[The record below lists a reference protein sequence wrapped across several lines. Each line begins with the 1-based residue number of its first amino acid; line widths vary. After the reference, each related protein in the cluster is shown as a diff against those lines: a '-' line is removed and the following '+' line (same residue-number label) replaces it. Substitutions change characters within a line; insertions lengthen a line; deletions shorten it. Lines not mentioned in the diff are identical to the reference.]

1 MSVGRSLIDGVLI
14 GAGFAVVVLTSLLID
29 PFAWVGDYP
38 PDVQA
43 AVADSPPAG
52 TAFRIVVAGALVTVI
67 VVGLA
72 WSLKRLGRAN
82 PTLGFRGAALHVF
95 VVYWAV
101 QAFDVFVIDWLFF
114 MNLLHRWVVLPGTEG
129 LAGYG
134 DYWFHFR
141 VSFLEAGPWLGS
153 FVLSLAAASGWWLL
167 RPPASRAPRS

>member
-72 WSLKRLGRAN
+72 WSLKSLGRAN
-82 PTLGFRGAALHVF
+82 PTLGFRGAALH
-95 VVYWAV
+95 
-101 QAFDVFVIDWLFF
+101 VFVIDWLFF